1 MSSGMSNTAS
11 HGAEPF
17 QIFHPLRCYT
27 VAPLDGAPREQVEVG
42 KFIILSMLLH
52 VLLVILF
59 GDSTG
64 GGPSRASQML
74 GGFSASLQARV
85 TNNAPAAPSIKST
98 TVSGADANPRA
109 PRTATPVTIEPL
121 KPSAVPAESIAAAT
135 AEPTVVAPTVP
146 EKVSVPDAL
155 PTIAK
160 SVVKPVSEF
169 VVAPAEVTP
178 KAAVETVPAVDPLPP
193 LSPLPRVQTPTVPKP
208 IELNAN
214 PSVSREFAPY
224 VPPILPPTLPPSIA
238 PISPAAPIAPLAMPP
253 VTPLAL
259 PTIAAPKIERE
270 FVAPANIEVREP
282 LVVPP
287 PISTIAPTTE
297 SKTEREFVPYVPPS
311 VVPNVAPA
319 PAAAPPTAQSTP
331 SNPAPAQPATTPP
344 DERSLAPAPSS
355 SSPSPATVPSNE
367 RVPAA
372 TPGSPVPAKSADDIF
387 GPRRDVGA
395 TAASAPAKTLDLDA
409 ARRSAREGA
418 NTGTGPRTLLP
429 FPTAPKP
436 IPKSDM
442 TKIFDKALK
451 RPDCKDAYAEM
462 GLAAVIPLVRDA
474 IKQEGCKW

>member
-1 MSSGMSNTAS
+1 LKIDVSSGMSNTAPNS
-11 HGAEPF
+11 AEPF
-17 QIFHPLRCYT
+17 QIFHPLRRYA
-27 VAPLDGAPREQVEVG
+27 VAPLDGAPRDHVEVG
-42 KFIILSMLLH
+42 KFVILSMLLH
-52 VLLVILF
+52 VLFVVLF

-64 GGPSRASQML
+64 GGSSRASQML

-85 TNNAPAAPSIKST
+85 TNNAPASPSIKSAT
-98 TVSGADANPRA
+98 TSGADANPRA
-109 PRTATPVTIEPL
+109 SRTTAPVKIEPL
-121 KPSAVPAESIAAAT
+121 KPSLAPAESIDAANAAPVAVTPQT
-135 AEPTVVAPTVP
+135 AP

-155 PTIAK
+155 PTISK

-178 KAAVETVPAVDPLPP
+178 KAVVETVPPVDPLPP
-193 LSPLPRVQTPTVPKP
+193 LPRAQALTVPKP

-214 PSVSREFAPY
+214 PGVSREFAPY

-238 PISPAAPIAPLAMPP
+238 PILPTAPIAPLAMPP

-297 SKTEREFVPYVPPS
+297 LKTEREFAPYVPPT
-311 VVPNVAPA
+311 VVPNVAP
-319 PAAAPPTAQSTP
+319 S
-331 SNPAPAQPATTPP
+331 PATTAPNTVPNTTSSPP
-344 DERSLAPAPSS
+344 ATTTPAERNFTPAPSS
-355 SSPSPATVPSNE
+355 STPATTTAPANE
-367 RVPAA
+367 RAPAA
-372 TPGSPVPAKSADDIF
+372 TPGSPTPSKSADDVF
-387 GPRRDVGA
+387 GPRRDVSP
-395 TAASAPAKTLDLDA
+395 AAAPAPAKSLDLDA

-418 NTGTGPRTLLP
+418 NERTGPKTLLP

>member
-1 MSSGMSNTAS
+1 VSSGMSNAVSTPAPD
-11 HGAEPF
+11 GAEPF
-17 QIFHPLRCYT
+17 QFFHPLRRYA
-27 VAPLDGAPREQVEVG
+27 VAPLDGEPRDHVEVG
-42 KFIILSMLLH
+42 KFVILSMLLH
-52 VLLVILF
+52 VLFVVLF
-59 GDSTG
+59 GDSSG
-64 GGPSRASQML
+64 GDPSRASQML

-85 TNNAPAAPSIKST
+85 TNNAPAAPSIQSSAA
-98 TVSGADANPRA
+98 SGANSN
-109 PRTATPVTIEPL
+109 PRTASPLTIEPL
-121 KPSAVPAESIAAAT
+121 KPSAAPTESSDTAKAVEQAVP
-135 AEPTVVAPTVP
+135 PPVVPPQTVP

-155 PTIAK
+155 PTISK

-169 VVAPAEVTP
+169 VVAPAEPTP
-178 KAAVETVPAVDPLPP
+178 KAAVETVPPVDPQP
-193 LSPLPRVQTPTVPKP
+193 PLPRAQPLTVPKP
-208 IELNAN
+208 IELNAS

-270 FVAPANIEVREP
+270 FAAPANIEVREP

-297 SKTEREFVPYVPPS
+297 SKTEREFAPYVPP
-311 VVPNVAPA
+311 NVAPSVTPS
-319 PAAAPPTAQSTP
+319 PAAAPSTTSSP
-331 SNPAPAQPATTPP
+331 PATTTPA
-344 DERSLAPAPSS
+344 ERNLTSAPSS
-355 SSPSPATVPSNE
+355 SAPSTTTAPANE
-367 RVPAA
+367 RTPAA
-372 TPGSPVPAKSADDIF
+372 TPGSPTPSKSTDDIF
-387 GPRRDVGA
+387 GPRRDAGPSA
-395 TAASAPAKTLDLDA
+395 TAAPAKSLDLDA

-436 IPKSDM
+436 VPKSDM

>member
-1 MSSGMSNTAS
+1 MPSGMSNAMSNTEVNDS
-11 HGAEPF
+11 PPF
-17 QIFHPLRCYT
+17 QIFHPLRRLA
-27 VAPLDGAPREQVEVG
+27 VAPLDGPPPNHVEVG
-42 KFIILSMLLH
+42 KFVILSMLLH

-85 TNNAPAAPSIKST
+85 TNNAPASPSIKST
-98 TVSGADANPRA
+98 TVSGANANPRIA
-109 PRTATPVTIEPL
+109 RTTTAAQIEPL
-121 KPSAVPAESIAAAT
+121 KPSAAPAESIAAAT

-169 VVAPAEVTP
+169 VVAPVEVTP

-193 LSPLPRVQTPTVPKP
+193 LPRVQAPTVPKP

-297 SKTEREFVPYVPPS
+297 SKTEREFVPYVPPN
-311 VVPNVAPA
+311 VVPNVVPA
-319 PAAAPPTAQSTP
+319 PAAAVPSTASPGVPNTAPTATSAP
-331 SNPAPAQPATTPP
+331 PAITTPA
-344 DERSLAPAPSS
+344 ERNLAPAPSS
-355 SSPSPATVPSNE
+355 SA
-367 RVPAA
+367 PAA
-372 TPGSPVPAKSADDIF
+372 TPGSPTPAKSVDDVF
-387 GPRRDVGA
+387 GPRRDAGSVP
-395 TAASAPAKTLDLDA
+395 APAKSLDLDA

-436 IPKSDM
+436 IPKSDI

>member
-1 MSSGMSNTAS
+1 VSSGMSNTAS
-11 HGAEPF
+11 NSAEPF
-17 QIFHPLRCYT
+17 QIFHPLRRFA
-27 VAPLDGAPREQVEVG
+27 VAPLEGPPRNHVEVG
-42 KFIILSMLLH
+42 KFVILSMLLH
-52 VLLVILF
+52 VLFVVLF

-74 GGFSASLQARV
+74 GGFNASLQARV
-85 TNNAPAAPSIKST
+85 TNNALASPSTKST
-98 TVSGADANPRA
+98 TASGANANPRTSRTTA
-109 PRTATPVTIEPL
+109 PVKIEPL
-121 KPSAVPAESIAAAT
+121 KPSAAPAESIDAAK
-135 AEPTVVAPTVP
+135 AEPAAVTPQAVP

-155 PTIAK
+155 PTISK

-178 KAAVETVPAVDPLPP
+178 KPAVETVPPVDPLPP
-193 LSPLPRVQTPTVPKP
+193 LPRVQPPTVPKP

-214 PSVSREFAPY
+214 PSVSREFTPY

-238 PISPAAPIAPLAMPP
+238 PISPTAPIAPLAMPP

-297 SKTEREFVPYVPPS
+297 SKTEREFAPYVPPN
-311 VVPNVAPA
+311 VVTAPA
-319 PAAAPPTAQSTP
+319 TAAPNPTTNTAPNTTSSPPATSTP
-331 SNPAPAQPATTPP
+331 A
-344 DERSLAPAPSS
+344 ERNLAPAPSS
-355 SSPSPATVPSNE
+355 STPATTTAPANE
-367 RVPAA
+367 RAPAA
-372 TPGSPVPAKSADDIF
+372 TPGSPTPSKSADDVF
-387 GPRRDVGA
+387 GPRRDVGP
-395 TAASAPAKTLDLDA
+395 AAAPAPAKSLDLDA

>member
-1 MSSGMSNTAS
+1 VSFRMSNPAPN
-11 HGAEPF
+11 GAEPF
-17 QIFHPLRCYT
+17 QFFHPLRRYA
-27 VAPLDGAPREQVEVG
+27 VAPLDGPPRDHVEVG
-42 KFIILSMLLH
+42 KFVILSMLLH
-52 VLLVILF
+52 VLFVVLF
-59 GDSTG
+59 GDSSG

-85 TNNAPAAPSIKST
+85 TNNAPAAPSIQSSAA
-98 TVSGADANPRA
+98 SGANSNPR
-109 PRTATPVTIEPL
+109 TTTPTKIEPL
-121 KPSAVPAESIAAAT
+121 KPSAVPTELLDAAKAT
-135 AEPTVVAPTVP
+135 ELPTPSPTAPPQTVP
-146 EKVSVPDAL
+146 EKVTVPDAL
-155 PTIAK
+155 PTISK
-160 SVVKPVSEF
+160 SVVKPVTEF
-169 VVAPAEVTP
+169 VVAPAEPTP
-178 KAAVETVPAVDPLPP
+178 KAAVETVPPVDPQP
-193 LSPLPRVQTPTVPKP
+193 LLPRAQPLTVPKP
-208 IELNAN
+208 IELNAS

-224 VPPILPPTLPPSIA
+224 VPPILPPTLPPAIA

-270 FVAPANIEVREP
+270 FAAPANIEVREP

-297 SKTEREFVPYVPPS
+297 SKTEREFTPYVPPS
-311 VVPNVAPA
+311 VAPSVTPS
-319 PAAAPPTAQSTP
+319 PAAAAPSTAP
-331 SNPAPAQPATTPP
+331 NPAPPATTAPA
-344 DERSLAPAPSS
+344 ERDITSAPSS
-355 SSPSPATVPSNE
+355 SAPPTTTAPANE
-367 RVPAA
+367 RAPAA
-372 TPGSPVPAKSADDIF
+372 TPGSPAPSKSTDDIF
-387 GPRRDVGA
+387 GPRRDAGSV
-395 TAASAPAKTLDLDA
+395 AAPAPAPAKSLDLDA

-436 IPKSDM
+436 VPKSDM

>member
-1 MSSGMSNTAS
+1 MSNAMSNTAPNGS
-11 HGAEPF
+11 PPF
-17 QIFHPLRCYT
+17 QIFHPLRRYA
-27 VAPLDGAPREQVEVG
+27 VAPLEGPPRDHVEVG
-42 KFIILSMLLH
+42 KFVILSMLLH
-52 VLLVILF
+52 VLLVVLF

-85 TNNAPAAPSIKST
+85 TNNAPVSPSIKST
-98 TVSGADANPRA
+98 AASGANAN
-109 PRTATPVTIEPL
+109 PRTATPVKIEPL
-121 KPSAVPAESIAAAT
+121 KPSAASAQSIDAAKV
-135 AEPTVVAPTVP
+135 EPTAVTPQTVP

-155 PTIAK
+155 PTISK

-169 VVAPAEVTP
+169 VIAPAEVTP
-178 KAAVETVPAVDPLPP
+178 KPVVETAQKVETVPPIEPLPP
-193 LSPLPRVQTPTVPKP
+193 LPRAQPLTVPKP

-238 PISPAAPIAPLAMPP
+238 PISPTAPIAPLAMPP

-287 PISTIAPTTE
+287 PISTIAPTAE
-297 SKTEREFVPYVPPS
+297 SKTEREFAPYVPPS
-311 VVPNVAPA
+311 VAP
-319 PAAAPPTAQSTP
+319 S
-331 SNPAPAQPATTPP
+331 PATTALPTAPNTTSSPP
-344 DERSLAPAPSS
+344 ATTTPAERNLSPAPSS
-355 SSPSPATVPSNE
+355 SAPSTTTAPANERTPAT
-367 RVPAA
+367 
-372 TPGSPVPAKSADDIF
+372 TPGSPTPSKSADDIF
-387 GPRRDVGA
+387 GPRRDA
-395 TAASAPAKTLDLDA
+395 TPTPAPTKSLDLDA
-409 ARRSAREGA
+409 ARRSARESG
-418 NTGTGPRTLLP
+418 GERSGPRTLLP

-436 IPKSDM
+436 VPKSDM
-442 TKIFDKALK
+442 AKIFDKALK